1 MCGLVKPEALRREL
15 GMTVDIEWARKET
28 KCGALFQSTT
38 LIDTLSVEANVCLAL
53 DASGFS
59 RDIRQESKRLLEAV
73 GLDYIR
79 DGPKAASEL
88 SGGMGRRASLA
99 LQLAQRKSAIVLDE

>member
-1 MCGLVKPEALRREL
+1 MCGLIKPQTLRREL
-15 GMTVDIEWARKET
+15 GMTVDVEWTCKGT

-53 DASGFS
+53 DASGFNS
-59 RDIRQESKRLLEAV
+59 DIRQEAKRLLEAV
-73 GLDYIR
+73 GLHYVS
-79 DGPKAASEL
+79 DGPKAVTEL

-99 LQLAQRKSAIVLDE
+99 LQLAQRKAAIVLDE